1 MDPAL
6 YTNHTI
12 VFFEKGTCHQV
23 TFQFS
28 IWLPFKTNEAQN
40 IPFSS
45 KIPSLEFINSISMI
59 LRITFLAKSFTKH
72 SFEVIL

>member
-28 IWLPFKTNEAQN
+28 I
-40 IPFSS
+40 
-45 KIPSLEFINSISMI
+45 
-59 LRITFLAKSFTKH
+59 LASVQDK
-72 SFEVIL
+72 

>member
-1 MDPAL
+1 MTFLAPKIDILRIVISKFFMRLFLIILCTMDPAL

-40 IPFSS
+40 IPFST
-45 KIPSLEFINSISMI
+45 KI
-59 LRITFLAKSFTKH
+59 
-72 SFEVIL
+72 V